1 MGGGRVSE
9 PTEYLLP
16 CPFCGER
23 ATAHEITWHATLF
36 AGHFF
41 DKPFWQVM
49 CGGCR
54 AAIGDFPDRAEAV
67 AAWNRRS
74 KAWLTAK
81 PRK

>member
-1 MGGGRVSE
+1 MSDE
-9 PTEYLLP
+9 LLP

-23 ATAHEITWHATLF
+23 ATAHEITWHAT
-36 AGHFF
+36 
-41 DKPFWQVM
+41 PFWQVM

-54 AAIGDFPDRAEAV
+54 ASIGDFPDRAEAV